1 MVTEIEITPMKPE
14 DAPAVAEL
22 TSQLG
27 YPATYSEIQQRFD
40 RIQFEAGHALLVAR
54 TSSGTPCGWIHLRPE
69 LSLETGSKLEVAAL
83 VIDEKLRGLGIGAKL
98 MSAGENW
105 AQKNGS
111 RIVHLRSNVIRSDAH
126 RFYERLGYQL
136 KKTSHL
142 FEKEL

>member
-1 MVTEIEITPMKPE
+1 MVTQIEITPMKSE
-14 DAPAVAEL
+14 DAPAVTEL

-27 YPATYSEIQQRFD
+27 YPTTVSEIEQRFD
-40 RIQFEAGHALLVAR
+40 RIQSEAGHALLVAR
-54 TSSGTPCGWIHLRPE
+54 TSNGTPCGWIHLRPE

-98 MSAGENW
+98 MNAGENW
-105 AQKNGS
+105 AQKNGF

-142 FEKEL
+142 FEKAL